1 MQWGTTRVSENASC
15 WYSMTPPTV
24 RNRLK
29 VALNALS
36 LHRWRKETPRHV
48 TRPPAFTERKKKKN
62 VPASSVLWLQTHF
75 LRQSTVLNFKMSSPI
90 SWSAV
95 SVKTSSLIC
104 APTTPRQTVFT
115 RTRQFGLKMCQQL
128 LQQPGEFPVNHRVEV
143 GVTSVSLLVLCIV
156 SSPRIVIITT
166 LLSHW
171 RAMKR
176 HQWQLIRYLVRLN

>member
-15 WYSMTPPTV
+15 WYSLTPPTV

-48 TRPPAFTERKKKKN
+48 TRPPAFTEREREKKRN
-62 VPASSVLWLQTHF
+62 SASSVLWLQTHF

-95 SVKTSSLIC
+95 SVKTSSLS
-104 APTTPRQTVFT
+104 VH
-115 RTRQFGLKMCQQL
+115 QQL
-128 LQQPGEFPVNHRVEV
+128 LDKQYLPEHGSSAWKCVNSCCSNPVNSQWTTESRWELQVFLYWYF
-143 GVTSVSLLVLCIV
+143 LLFH
-156 SSPRIVIITT
+156 PRE
-166 LLSHW
+166 L
-171 RAMKR
+171 
-176 HQWQLIRYLVRLN
+176 